1 MRHQGRSYALQALYQ
16 AELLE
21 SKAMKHADRFLDQLE
36 TSPEVKLFA
45 RELVEGT
52 LLHRKHIDRYLR
64 RNLEHWK
71 LNRLSTT
78 VRNIL
83 RMAAYELYHHPE
95 LSHSVIINEAV
106 ELCKDFVDDSS
117 HALTNSVLQRVY
129 DQIIAERKTKAQAKS
144 EAGSTDENSKISTLA
159 DENPADE
166 NSADENSA
174 DENSADENSEITTLA
189 AENSTAENSTDEP
202 DKEMPAPVSLYRRK

>member
-129 DQIIAERKTKAQAKS
+129 DQITAERKTKAQAKL
-144 EAGSTDENSKISTLA
+144 EADSTDEKSNRRKIQQLSRTKKRQRRNQNI
-159 DENPADE
+159 EGNR
-166 NSADENSA
+166 
-174 DENSADENSEITTLA
+174 
-189 AENSTAENSTDEP
+189 
-202 DKEMPAPVSLYRRK
+202 VSLISPLRVPVNFSRSPCT

>member
-21 SKAMKHADRFLDQLE
+21 SKAMKHVDRFLEQLD
-36 TSPEVKLFA
+36 TSPEVKLYA

-71 LNRLSTT
+71 LTRLSAT

-83 RMAAYELYHHPE
+83 RLAAYELYHHPE

-106 ELCKDFVDDSS
+106 ELCKDFVDDSA

-129 DQIIAERKTKAQAKS
+129 DQITEERKTKALAKK
-144 EAGSTDENSKISTLA
+144 DETSKDETSKDETLK
-159 DENPADE
+159 
-166 NSADENSA
+166 
-174 DENSADENSEITTLA
+174 
-189 AENSTAENSTDEP
+189 AEP
-202 DKEMPAPVSLYRRK
+202 FKEKPVPESKYKRR

>member
-16 AELLE
+16 AEMLE
-21 SKAMKHADRFLDQLE
+21 SKAMKHADRFLEQLD

-71 LNRLSTT
+71 LNRLSVT

-83 RMAAYELYHHPE
+83 RLAAYELYHHSE

-106 ELCKDFVDDSS
+106 ELCKDFVDDTA

-129 DQIIAERKTKAQAKS
+129 DQITEERKTKALAKIEEIS
-144 EAGSTDENSKISTLA
+144 KDETLK
-159 DENPADE
+159 
-166 NSADENSA
+166 
-174 DENSADENSEITTLA
+174 
-189 AENSTAENSTDEP
+189 DEP
-202 DKEMPAPVSLYRRK
+202 LKEKPLPESKYKRK